1 MQLLMFGNKLNGC
14 GLARRGV
21 CKKWLKDWRM
31 QKERHPYDF
40 GHFSRGNEI
49 DSKLGL
55 IFI

>member
-1 MQLLMFGNKLNGC
+1 MQLLMFGNKLNGR

-31 QKERHPYDF
+31 QKERHPYVF